1 MISLQTAVT
10 SFLARREGNFAVMTA
25 AVSVAIVLA
34 AGFALNIGQI
44 SMTRSNL
51 LNALDAAITSTARD
65 ITTGRLAPDKAR
77 ETVEAFLLA
86 NGGTG
91 FAAANDISLDSLV
104 ANRGAHTLQAVASV
118 DIELAF
124 PVFGGSSSRKISV
137 ESAAVYSD
145 KKIEVAMMLDITGSM
160 AGNKLSDL
168 KRAARNAVATLLASN
183 SKTNPRVRVAIV
195 PYANS
200 VNVGHGIAQLSVFVE
215 ETKKQRSDIL
225 KAGRTPGNTEPKA
238 VSAGHSRPDNCATER
253 KGDYQY
259 SDAGPDISMVNRDYF
274 LDKFAG
280 GVGGYGST
288 RTCPKAEI
296 VPLTADAG
304 DLLDAIDDFE
314 AEGGTAGHIG
324 IQWSWY
330 MLSRSWRNVLP
341 AASAPAPSDPTKVAK
356 YAVLMTDG
364 EFNLSYFDI
373 DKADQAYNNAGKY
386 ETRDAA
392 TRLCRRMRDA
402 GIEVFTI
409 GFKLEDKRAKE
420 TMSACAS
427 PDNGRVR
434 HHFETSSGAEL
445 DAAFQEIA
453 ANIERLA
460 LTK

>member
-34 AGFALNIGQI
+34 AGFALNIGQM

-160 AGNKLSDL
+160 AGRKLADL

-195 PYANS
+195 PYATA
-200 VNVGHGIAQLSVFVE
+200 VNTGVLSNTVYVE
-215 ETKKQRSDIL
+215 RRMT
-225 KAGRTPGNTEPKA
+225 AGDPPRLDAPFA
-238 VSAGHSRPDNCATER
+238 AAGGGFDGCATER
-253 KGDYQY
+253 KGSLQFT
-259 SDAGPDISMVNRDYF
+259 DASPYEAMVNRDVRLSY
-274 LDKFAG
+274 
-280 GVGGYGST
+280 
-288 RTCPKAEI
+288 CPANALL
-296 VPLTADAG
+296 PLTSNLD
-304 DLLDAIDDFE
+304 DLDRAIRRFS
-314 AEGGTAGHIG
+314 ASGYTAGHIG
-324 IQWSWY
+324 VQWSWY
-330 MLSRSWRNVLP
+330 LLSPNWASVLP
-341 AASAPAPSDPTKVAK
+341 VSAKPAAYRPGKVSK
-356 YAVLMTDG
+356 YAILMTDG
-364 EFNLSYFDI
+364 EFNTAYANVGRGEPPEGAQTVRSGNNAKRLCDAM
-373 DKADQAYNNAGKY
+373 KAD
-386 ETRDAA
+386 
-392 TRLCRRMRDA
+392 
-402 GIEVFTI
+402 GIEIFTI
-409 GFKLEDKRAKE
+409 GFMLNEAAAKDV
-420 TMSACAS
+420 MRDCAS
-427 PDNGRVR
+427 SGSRTAK
-434 HHFETSSGAEL
+434 HYFETSSGTEL